1 MHSPSSGGLAGGPA
15 GGGKHTSRSCAIRPV
30 TVTEKQTLD
39 SASQEASR
47 MQQEYT
53 ATTEGGKQ
61 RSAVLGAS
69 SSKSLCAVRHTCGHW
84 WQRPSGQGAASEL
97 KVPGLRRRR
106 AEELTPQGLRMKV
119 RDQRVSWK
127 RRSDPRGLTGLPHP
141 EIVQLRRRHHGP
153 PGRVRALPPRELG
166 PLWPSQPDS
175 WQPGYDPATS
185 PTYTW

>member
-1 MHSPSSGGLAGGPA
+1 MHSPSFGGRAGFPA
-15 GGGKHTSRSCAIRPV
+15 GGGKHTSRSCAIQQVTV
-30 TVTEKQTLD
+30 TVTEKQALD

-61 RSAVLGAS
+61 RPAVLGAS
-69 SSKSLCAVRHTCGHW
+69 SSKSPCAVRHARGHW
-84 WQRPSGQGAASEL
+84 QRGAASEL

-119 RDQRVSWK
+119 RDQCVSWK
-127 RRSDPRGLTGLPHP
+127 RRWDPCGLTGLPT
-141 EIVQLRRRHHGP
+141 LRSCSFGDVAHGP

-166 PLWPSQPDS
+166 PLRPSRPDS
-175 WQPGYDPATS
+175 QQPGQDPAT
-185 PTYTW
+185 